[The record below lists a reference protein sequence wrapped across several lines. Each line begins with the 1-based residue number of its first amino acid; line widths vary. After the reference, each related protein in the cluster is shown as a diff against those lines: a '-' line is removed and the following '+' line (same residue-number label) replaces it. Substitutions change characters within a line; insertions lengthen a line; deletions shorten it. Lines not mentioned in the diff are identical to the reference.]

1 MTPTHERAARTN
13 THERAA
19 RTKDPHPQYAAPL
32 PGEMR
37 RMLLRHMPDAVDEM
51 EEAVRTGLPHYTHI
65 VDGTYGYSVRQI
77 IDRTVNC
84 FVSVHDTGRHGP
96 AATAEIIALYERIG
110 ARHGRLGCPL
120 DALRDALDLAG
131 RVACRRLIKDAYRLH
146 WPAPLLATLT
156 EDTFTLIGTAIA
168 AATRG
173 YAEESHRAPLDVQ
186 RDRLRDALVAE
197 PDDRER
203 PLAELAAAADWRL
216 PGTLAVLALPPG
228 DHPQTHVL
236 PPEVLADRS
245 PAAPYLILP
254 NPRTPGPRWLPKT
267 KGAVL
272 GPVVPADRGA
282 VSLRWARRGL
292 DLVERG
298 TLPADTPLR
307 CVDHVA
313 VLTAFRS
320 GDLLEAAEA
329 ELLGPLLELPPRR
342 REPLLE
348 TLLVYLRCGDNAV
361 LTAER
366 LHVHEQTVRYRL
378 RQITQLTDGNC
389 PDPERHLETML
400 VLTRLLSP
408 GAADEGAGARR
419 WRARARIRAGAGEAG
434 DAAARAHPPARP
446 KQA

>member
-1 MTPTHERAARTN
+1 
-13 THERAA
+13 
-19 RTKDPHPQYAAPL
+19 
-32 PGEMR
+32 MR
-37 RMLLRHMPDAVDEM
+37 RMLLRHMPDAIDEM
-51 EEAVRTGLPHYTHI
+51 EEVVRTGLPHYTHI
-65 VDGTYGYSVRQI
+65 VNGTYGCSVRQI
-77 IDRTVNC
+77 IDRTVGC
-84 FVSVHDTGRHGP
+84 FVSVHDATRAGP

-110 ARHGRLGCPL
+110 ARHGSLGCPL
-120 DALRDALDLAG
+120 DVLRDALDLAG

-168 AATRG
+168 AASRG
-173 YAEESHRAPLDVQ
+173 YAEERHRAPLDVQ
-186 RDRLRDALVAE
+186 RDRLRDALVAD
-197 PDDRER
+197 PADGPR

-236 PPEVLADRS
+236 PPEILADRS

-254 NPRTPGPRWLPKT
+254 NPRFPGRGWLPKT
-267 KGAVL
+267 KGAAL

-282 VSLRWARRGL
+282 VSLRWARHGL

-298 TLPADTPLR
+298 TLPAEAPLR

-320 GDLLEAAEA
+320 GDLLEAAA
-329 ELLGPLLELPPRR
+329 TSFLGPLLELPPRR

-361 LTAER
+361 LTADR

-378 RQITQLTDGNC
+378 RQITQLTDGTC
-389 PDPERHLETML
+389 PDPERRLETML
-400 VLTRLLSP
+400 VLSWWLSP
-408 GAADEGAGARR
+408 GALDANTSR
-419 WRARARIRAGAGEAG
+419 WRARASAASDATGARTPGHPKRA
-434 DAAARAHPPARP
+434 
-446 KQA
+446 

>member
-13 THERAA
+13 THERSA
-19 RTKDPHPQYAAPL
+19 RTKDPHPQYTPL

-37 RMLLRHMPDAVDEM
+37 RMLLLHMPAAIDEM

-84 FVSVHDTGRHGP
+84 FVSIHDTGRPGP

-120 DALRDALDLAG
+120 DVLRDALDLAG

-173 YAEESHRAPLDVQ
+173 YTEESHRAPLDVQ

-197 PDDRER
+197 PDDRAR

-216 PGTLAVLALPPG
+216 PRTLAVLALPPG

-267 KGAVL
+267 RGRPSGPWCRPTGARCL
-272 GPVVPADRGA
+272 CGGRGA
-282 VSLRWARRGL
+282 AWTSSSAGLCPPTRRCAAS
-292 DLVERG
+292 
-298 TLPADTPLR
+298 TTWPSSP
-307 CVDHVA
+307 
-313 VLTAFRS
+313 RS
-320 GDLLEAAEA
+320 GRATSSK
-329 ELLGPLLELPPRR
+329 PRR
-342 REPLLE
+342 PSSSGRSWNSRP
-348 TLLVYLRCGDNAV
+348 
-361 LTAER
+361 
-366 LHVHEQTVRYRL
+366 
-378 RQITQLTDGNC
+378 
-389 PDPERHLETML
+389 
-400 VLTRLLSP
+400 
-408 GAADEGAGARR
+408 
-419 WRARARIRAGAGEAG
+419 
-434 DAAARAHPPARP
+434 AAANRSSKPCSCICAAATTPSSRRNACTSTNRRSATASARSP
-446 KQA
+446 SSPTATAPTPNATWRPCSY

>member
-1 MTPTHERAARTN
+1 MTPTH
-13 THERAA
+13 THMQAMHMQA
-19 RTKDPHPQYAAPL
+19 MHTQDAAPL

-37 RMLLRHMPDAVDEM
+37 RMLLRHMPAAIDEM

-77 IDRTVNC
+77 IDRTVSC
-84 FVSVHDTGRHGP
+84 FVSIHDATRP
-96 AATAEIIALYERIG
+96 SLAATAEIIALYERIG

-120 DALRDALDLAG
+120 DVLRDALDLAG

-168 AATRG
+168 AASRG
-173 YAEESHRAPLDVQ
+173 YAEECHRAPLDVQ
-186 RDRLRDALVAE
+186 RDRLRDALIAE
-197 PDDRER
+197 PDDRPR
-203 PLAELAAAADWRL
+203 PLTELAEAADWRL
-216 PGTLAVLALPPG
+216 PGTIAVLALPPG
-228 DHPQTHVL
+228 DHPQTRVL

-267 KGAVL
+267 RGAAL

-282 VSLRWARRGL
+282 VSLRWARRCL
-292 DLVERG
+292 DLVEHG
-298 TLPADTPLR
+298 MLPAGTPVR

-313 VLTAFRS
+313 VLTAFQS
-320 GDLLEAAEA
+320 GDLLDAAAA

-361 LTAER
+361 LTADR

-378 RQITQLTDGNC
+378 RQITQLTDGTC

-400 VLTRLLSP
+400 VLTWLLSP
-408 GAADEGAGARR
+408 GAPDAGTAR
-419 WRARARIRAGAGEAG
+419 WRTRASAAS
-434 DAAARAHPPARP
+434 DATSAHTPGQP

>member
-1 MTPTHERAARTN
+1 MPYTSMTYTPTYAQDAAS
-13 THERAA
+13 
-19 RTKDPHPQYAAPL
+19 L
-32 PGEMR
+32 PGDMR

-51 EEAVRTGLPHYTHI
+51 EEAVRTGLPHYTH
-65 VDGTYGYSVRQI
+65 VVNGTYGSSVRQI
-77 IDRTVNC
+77 IDRTVSC
-84 FVSVHDTGRHGP
+84 FVAIHDATRPSP

-110 ARHGRLGCPL
+110 ARHGRLGCSL
-120 DALRDALDLAG
+120 DVLRDALDLAG

-156 EDTFTLIGTAIA
+156 EGTFALIGTAVSA
-168 AATRG
+168 ASRG
-173 YAEESHRAPLDVQ
+173 YAEVCHRAPLDIQ

-197 PDDRER
+197 PGRGPR

-254 NPRTPGPRWLPKT
+254 NPRTPGPRWLPKA
-267 KGAVL
+267 KGAAL

-298 TLPADTPLR
+298 TLPADAPLH

-313 VLTAFRS
+313 LLTAFQS
-320 GDLLEAAEA
+320 GDLLEAAA
-329 ELLGPLLELPPRR
+329 AGLLGPLLDLPPRR
-342 REPLLE
+342 REPLLK

-361 LTAER
+361 LAADR

-378 RQITQLTDGNC
+378 RQITQLTDGTC
-389 PDPERHLETML
+389 PDPERRLETML
-400 VLTRLLSP
+400 VLTWLLSP
-408 GAADEGAGARR
+408 RTPDTDTPG
-419 WRARARIRAGAGEAG
+419 WRARAGTADGTTGAPVPGRPRRA
-434 DAAARAHPPARP
+434 
-446 KQA
+446 